1 MNRIKGLQLSVRM
14 TPTDVVRGS
23 ELLRQHV
30 LALRLEQVPLV
41 VDFVELRPE
50 SERVELLLYV
60 YFFGKVQ
67 R

>member
-1 MNRIKGLQLSVRM
+1 M